1 MFNVGDKVVA
11 LRSSRKSGVQK
22 GHIYTVTGSNFGGP
36 RPDVQVVCLDDKV
49 NPRTGRRWYFYVSLP
64 KFGPTLRKVIHDK
77 PQAAVGNFA
86 DWFKTLEEV
95 Q

>member
-1 MFNVGDKVVA
+1 MLIGVGDTVVA
-11 LRSSRKSGVQK
+11 LRSGKRSRVRK
-22 GHIYTVTGSNFGGP
+22 GEIYQVIEAGYGGP
-36 RPDVQVVCLDDKV
+36 RPDTL
-49 NPRTGRRWYFYVSLP
+49 WVSLAGLFAP
-64 KFGPTLRKVIHDK
+64 SGLPWRFYTQHPTHGDAFRKVIHDK